1 MNIKSILRSQIK
13 KEQIYRNIVNIRK
26 KNDIIKLGLPLGII
40 LLGGTIIYLLKKG
53 TMQNDRNT
61 SAKNKE
67 FV

>member
-1 MNIKSILRSQIK
+1 MNIKAILRSQIK
-13 KEQIYRNIVNIRK
+13 KEQIYRNIVNIHK

-53 TMQNDRNT
+53 NIKNDRNI
-61 SAKNKE
+61 SAQNKE